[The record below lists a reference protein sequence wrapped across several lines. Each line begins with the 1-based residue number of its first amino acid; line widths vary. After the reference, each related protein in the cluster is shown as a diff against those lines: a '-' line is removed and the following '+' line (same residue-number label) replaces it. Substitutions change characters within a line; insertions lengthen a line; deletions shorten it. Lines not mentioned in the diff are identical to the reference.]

1 MQTQASA
8 EGAFADFAQC
18 GGKTDFFK
26 AGTVAEN
33 FFGQDGKSL
42 GKRDAAQMDISAE
55 GIPGEFH
62 AVGRERKIRGFHACR
77 EAEERSAS
85 FPQKKTGR
93 RGKKRILFRNADISQ
108 APAVIKRGDSN
119 VPDRGGKEDRTE
131 RETFMKSRASDETQT
146 AGKRDVFQI
155 SAGPERIFAQSLK
168 PGRKPNLAECP
179 AVAERGRGQDLKPVG
194 KDRFFQIPAS
204 VKDGTSEGLDGLGER
219 DLPESPYIR
228 ERLLR
233 DPHDGQTFHDFRNR
247 GSGNSLT
254 PKPGKRHAA
263 GGSFKLKQNGVLEK
277 RKRFSKEKGGR
288 DLPV

>member
-8 EGAFADFAQC
+8 EGAFADLAQC
-18 GGKTDFFK
+18 GGKTDLFK

-42 GKRDAAQMDISAE
+42 RKRDAAQMDISAE

-62 AVGRERKIRGFHACR
+62 AVGRERKIQGFHACR

-108 APAVIKRGDSN
+108 TPAVIKRGDSN

-146 AGKRDVFQI
+146 VGKRDVFQI

-179 AVAERGRGQDLKPVG
+179 AVAERGGGQDLKPVG
-194 KDRFFQIPAS
+194 KDRFFQLPAS
-204 VKDGTSEGLDGLGER
+204 VKDGTSEGMDGLGKR

-228 ERLLR
+228 ERRLFQLNDR
-233 DPHDGQTFHDFRNR
+233 QSLDSFGNR
-247 GSGNSLT
+247 GTGNSLAQ
-254 PKPGKRHAA
+254 KPDKRHAA
-263 GGSFKLKQNGVLEK
+263 GYSLKLKQSRHRHKITFREIVLCYGK
-277 RKRFSKEKGGR
+277 IFQ
-288 DLPV
+288 